1 MNLRRRFTFLVAGA
15 LLAPFVTVVLMVMVF
30 GGFPASDRLDSL
42 SDVRSIHR
50 FLTEPISWDEAR
62 EIAGRLPSHSAFALL
77 GSEGDVIESRGLVQL
92 LPPEEEGTVRREIVV
107 KPIVGRSS
115 DRPAAGYLV
124 LAGPDTGLGM
134 RVGLAVFVVIF
145 VVFTSSVAIATV
157 RSIKR
162 SLQHLQNA
170 TALIAEGSLDFD
182 LAIPETDSF
191 YPLARSLEWMRDRIR
206 EEYDRRTRFFMG
218 VSHDLKTPLASITG
232 FSDAL
237 LDDLSDDPETQKRY
251 ARIIRDKAHLL
262 ERRITQLME
271 YVKLANGEFQTS
283 LEVRDLTSFLE
294 DFIARQIEEAG
305 VLGHNLEARVEID
318 EPVLVSFDPELLA
331 RALENVLTNAYRHGV
346 PDTPVRFRARRAG
359 AEITI
364 ACTNEAESL
373 PGADELSRLFD
384 PFYRRDSAR
393 SGEGFGLGLA
403 SARSIATSHGWSI
416 EAHTPDERTVEFTI
430 RIPITR

>member
-1 MNLRRRFTFLVAGA
+1 
-15 LLAPFVTVVLMVMVF
+15 
-30 GGFPASDRLDSL
+30 
-42 SDVRSIHR
+42 
-50 FLTEPISWDEAR
+50 
-62 EIAGRLPSHSAFALL
+62 
-77 GSEGDVIESRGLVQL
+77 
-92 LPPEEEGTVRREIVV
+92 
-107 KPIVGRSS
+107 
-115 DRPAAGYLV
+115 
-124 LAGPDTGLGM
+124 M

-170 TALIAEGSLDFD
+170 TALIAEGNLDFD

-237 LDDLSDDPETQKRY
+237 IDDLSDDPETQKRY

-294 DFIARQIEEAG
+294 DFVARQIEEAG
-305 VLGHNLEARVEID
+305 F
-318 EPVLVSFDPELLA
+318 S
-331 RALENVLTNAYRHGV
+331 
-346 PDTPVRFRARRAG
+346 DTIWTRGSRWTSPSSSASTRS
-359 AEITI
+359 
-364 ACTNEAESL
+364 CW
-373 PGADELSRLFD
+373 PGRWKT
-384 PFYRRDSAR
+384 Y
-393 SGEGFGLGLA
+393 
-403 SARSIATSHGWSI
+403 
-416 EAHTPDERTVEFTI
+416 
-430 RIPITR
+430 